1 MGKEEILTIL
11 ESDIRDP
18 GSYKS
23 GEYLEEHAM
32 RHASNIVEIDRQGL
46 VEALIEWINTK
57 TEPRTM
63 LAVRIAQQLKLA
75 ELMNPIRML
84 RNEIADWH
92 VFPSF
97 YLRYID
103 EALEGMNDKK

>member
-11 ESDIRDP
+11 ESDVQDP

-23 GEYLEEHAM
+23 GEYLEEHAL
-32 RHASNIVEIDRQGL
+32 RHASYIVETDRQGL
-46 VEALIEWINTK
+46 VEALTEWINAK

-63 LAVRIAQQLKLA
+63 LAVTIAQKLKLK

-84 RNEIADWH
+84 RNEIAH
-92 VFPSF
+92 GNVFPSF

-103 EALEGMNDKK
+103 EALEGMKK